1 MKAKTFL
8 REYGRAQRKV
18 EEIRKRLADLD
29 ELSTCITQ
37 TMEGDRVQTSPRPDR
52 IGQVVAR
59 KLDLEYELLEAETDA
74 MDTMNRI
81 YAVLNKLEDPDYQQ
95 LLRLRYI
102 KCLQWEEIREQMH
115 YEIRNIFYIHG
126 RALVA
131 VEEIIN

>member
-8 REYGRAQRKV
+8 KEYRRAQHKV
-18 EEIRKRLADLD
+18 EEIRKRLADLE
-29 ELSTCITQ
+29 ELSTSITQ
-37 TMEGDRVQTSPRPDR
+37 ALEGDRVQTSPRPDR

-102 KCLQWEEIREQMH
+102 KCLQWEDIRDQMH

-126 RALVA
+126 RSLVA